1 MRKIVKGFWEQ
12 VQSRA
17 LAANRPIIVLA
28 PMADVTDQV
37 YRELIARYSRMSDH
51 GDTKSGLYGGGPDV
65 MWTEFVSADGLN
77 SLGREVLRHDL
88 VYSDKE
94 RPIVA
99 QLFTSNEENMR
110 VAVRLCRELG
120 FDGVDINM
128 GCPVGVIVDQ
138 GCGSAMIRTPE
149 LAIAIVKAA
158 QEVAGNMPVSVKT
171 RIGYS
176 KVEYEEWLP
185 HLLSCGLPALTIHLR
200 TRSEMSAV
208 PAHWEMFKEIKDFC
222 NSISPETI
230 IIGNGDVNDLIGA
243 VDKYKDKNVQA
254 EGVMIGRGVF
264 GRPWVFDWGRYFDNS
279 MNPILNPEPTLEE
292 KLKIMLEHTRLY
304 IEKLGSIKSF
314 AIMKKHYKA
323 YVSGFDGAKEL
334 RISLMEG
341 KDHDEV
347 RQIVNNFLKNNN
359 KI

>member
-1 MRKIVKGFWEQ
+1 MSKIVKGFWEQ

-17 LAANRPIIVLA
+17 VAANRPIITLA

-37 YRELIARYSRMSDH
+37 YRELIAHYSRMS
-51 GDTKSGLYGGGPDV
+51 TTRTFPMGLDNGGGPDV

-77 SLGREVLRHDL
+77 SPGREVLRHDL
-88 VYSDKE
+88 IYSESE

-99 QLFTSNEENMR
+99 QLFTTNVENMKA
-110 VAVRLCRELG
+110 AVTLCRELG

-138 GCGSAMIRTPE
+138 GCGSAMIKTPD
-149 LAIAIVKAA
+149 LAVAIIKAA
-158 QEVAGNMPVSVKT
+158 QEVAGDMPVSVKT

-176 KVEYEEWLP
+176 KVEYKEWLP
-185 HLLSCGLPALTIHLR
+185 HLLSCNIPALTIHLR

-208 PAHWEMFKEIKDFC
+208 PAHWEMFKEIKEFC
-222 NSISPETI
+222 KSISPETI
-230 IIGNGDVNDLIGA
+230 IIGNGDVNDLVEA
-243 VDKYKDKNVQA
+243 LDKHRDQSVRA

-264 GRPWVFDWGRYFDNS
+264 GRPWVFDWNRYFDKD
-279 MNPILNPEPTLEE
+279 MNAILNSEPKLEE

-304 IEKLGSIKSF
+304 MEKLGTIKSF

-323 YVSGFDGAKEL
+323 YVNGFDGAKEL
-334 RISLMEG
+334 RMSLMEC
-341 KDHDEV
+341 KDEMEV
-347 RQIVNNFLKNNN
+347 GQIVNKFLNML
-359 KI
+359 